1 MFNETDQNMKN
12 GQFIGTTEQKT
23 DEKNR
28 IIIPVKWR
36 DHLGSVCYM
45 CSAPEGCIFI
55 YTPEQWSRVTNQV
68 ADHAHNMAER
78 ARQRQF
84 YIGATD
90 ANVDKQGRVTLSPF
104 LMKRVGIEKE
114 IVVNGSGNRIEI
126 WPKDRFYEGPCN
138 PNRGEGGVLD
148 EAEYP
153 EDVNW

>member
-1 MFNETDQNMKN
+1 MEIETNENMIN
-12 GQFIGTTEQKT
+12 GQFIGTSEQKT

-36 DHLGSVCYM
+36 ENLGPTCYL
-45 CSAPEGCIFI
+45 CSAPEGCIFV
-55 YTPEQWSRVTNQV
+55 YTPEQWRRVTDQI
-68 ADHAHNMAER
+68 ADRAHNMAER

-90 ANVDKQGRVTLSPF
+90 ANVDRQGRVTLPPI

-126 WPKDRFYEGPCN
+126 WAKDRWYLGPAN
-138 PNRGEGGVLD
+138 PSTGENDVFD
-148 EAEYP
+148 EIQYP